1 MQCISIN
8 AFGTLYTQLFM
19 LCTYRHSSPNNT
31 SIFVLQGCCT
41 SSVPVAC
48 LVPYEAAP
56 ISAFVSTVVKQ
67 SAGSCTLRLSKRQA
81 SLRVKSLGWN

>member
-41 SSVPVAC
+41 SSVPAAC

-56 ISAFVSTVVKQ
+56 V
-67 SAGSCTLRLSKRQA
+67 
-81 SLRVKSLGWN
+81 